1 MKCRSPR
8 PHSTELILDALP
20 GALSFFGFW
29 TEQRDAGSMLLE
41 RLDAGLELSGKVRV
55 QGPGAPV
62 CSIVFSLWSPPRV
75 DPGGEMSAGYR
86 RSLHCFSSVTSTG
99 VLTLFRNR
107 AAPNPKNAIASAPA
121 METHFTLPWFRP
133 SGVPRIV

>member
-62 CSIVFSLWSPPRV
+62 CSIVFLLWSPRV
-75 DPGGEMSAGYR
+75 DTGGEMSAGYR
-86 RSLHCFSSVTSTG
+86 RSLHCFSSVTRTG

-107 AAPNPKNAIASAPA
+107 AAPNLKNAIASAPA
-121 METHFTLPWFRP
+121 METHFTLPW
-133 SGVPRIV
+133 SGPRASPV